1 MKLRS
6 KRGVNCDEARE
17 RTTSVMEN
25 TTPAI
30 VVIEAA
36 MILSARWP
44 RQGHRQTPVP
54 GNPTLAHREMICL
67 NHRRREHRGP
77 KDHERRDEPETGA

>member
-36 MILSARWP
+36 MILSTALAPSGPPANTSP
-44 RQGHRQTPVP
+44 RQS
-54 GNPTLAHREMICL
+54 NPRSSRDDLPESPPPRAPRPQ
-67 NHRRREHRGP
+67 GP
-77 KDHERRDEPETGA
+77 